1 MASIPWIRCSA
12 SAGRLVL
19 SATRCS
25 RPRTRP
31 RPRLT
36 KHWPPARY
44 PGTTS
49 ASHTQRICG
58 PHGPYATFALMKAL
72 VLSGGSGT
80 RLRPITH
87 TSAKQLVPVANKPVL
102 FYGLEAIAAAG
113 ITDVGIVVGDTAPE
127 IEAAVGDGSA
137 FGIQTTYIR
146 QHAPLGLA
154 HAVAVARDF
163 LQEDDFVMYL
173 GDNFIVGG
181 ITSLI
186 EEFSAA
192 RPAAQIMLTR
202 VRNPRS
208 FGIAELDLD
217 GRVRRLEEKPQDP
230 KSDLALV
237 GVYMFTPAVHEAVA
251 ALKPS
256 WRGELEI
263 TEAIQW
269 LLDHGRTVNSTLIT
283 GYWKDTGNVTD
294 MLEVN
299 RLVLETTEPRLDGMV
314 EPDCEIIGRVAVE
327 AGAHVAASRIVGP
340 AIIGAGSKVTGSY
353 IGPFTAIAE
362 DCAVDDSEI
371 EYSIVLRGASIR
383 GVRRI
388 EASLIGRDAEV
399 TPAPRVPRA
408 HRLVLGDH
416 SRVQISS

>member
-1 MASIPWIRCSA
+1 
-12 SAGRLVL
+12 
-19 SATRCS
+19 
-25 RPRTRP
+25 
-31 RPRLT
+31 
-36 KHWPPARY
+36 
-44 PGTTS
+44 
-49 ASHTQRICG
+49 
-58 PHGPYATFALMKAL
+58 MKAL

-202 VRNPRS
+202 VSNPRS

-416 SRVQISS
+416 SKVQISS